1 MEAYT
6 ADDPASHAY
15 RGRTGRNGSMF
26 ATPGTMYVYRS
37 YGIHWCLNI
46 VCEPEGTAAAVLIR
60 ALEPTAGLAEMR
72 ERRGTTDRDRSARGR
87 ASSRRRS
94 RSPGPTTDRRSS
106 RRLFRS
112 SRPPSP
118 SSSSSRRGSGS
129 PRQPSFRGATSS
141 AGHAGRRQRP
151 TTSVTFSPRPAATPG
166 SGFCSSTEPGRALVV
181 GDRGV
186 CLDRVE
192 PRRGRP

>member
-1 MEAYT
+1 MTPAEVLDGSVHDVARRLLGCTLLREGVGGRIVEVEAYT

-72 ERRGTTDRDRSARGR
+72 ERRGTTDTRSLCSGPGKLTQALAITGADDGSSILAAPFSLEPPADPVEFVVTPRIGISKATELPWR
-87 ASSRRRS
+87 YVVSGTRWASVN
-94 RSPGPTTDRRSS
+94 G
-106 RRLFRS
+106 
-112 SRPPSP
+112 
-118 SSSSSRRGSGS
+118 
-129 PRQPSFRGATSS
+129 
-141 AGHAGRRQRP
+141 
-151 TTSVTFSPRPAATPG
+151 
-166 SGFCSSTEPGRALVV
+166 
-181 GDRGV
+181 
-186 CLDRVE
+186 
-192 PRRGRP
+192 PRRA